1 MFRTSILA
9 MIFGFTREAR
19 RQCLFA
25 PSVGLGPSS
34 QGVKLAADALHG
46 ASPEAQELGG
56 FQDPRSLRKLPS
68 HLPFGR
74 AVYLRPTK
82 PHALGNGSLEPG
94 LDPLPN
100 HRALELS
107 KGSGHLE
114 N

>member
-1 MFRTSILA
+1 MGAAPPLA
-9 MIFGFTREAR
+9 GSKRGGS
-19 RQCLFA
+19 CLFA
-25 PSVGLGPSS
+25 PFIDLGPSSS

-82 PHALGNGSLEPG
+82 PHALGDGSLESG

-107 KGSGHLE
+107 KGSGQLE
-114 N
+114 

>member
-1 MFRTSILA
+1 
-9 MIFGFTREAR
+9 
-19 RQCLFA
+19 
-25 PSVGLGPSS
+25 
-34 QGVKLAADALHG
+34 VKLAADALHS

-68 HLPFGR
+68 HFPFGR

-82 PHALGNGSLEPG
+82 PHALGDGSLEPG

>member
-1 MFRTSILA
+1 MWLEPMPNCR
-9 MIFGFTREAR
+9 G
-19 RQCLFA
+19 
-25 PSVGLGPSS
+25 PSVAAA
-34 QGVKLAADALHG
+34 KLAADALHG

-56 FQDPRSLRKLPS
+56 SQDPYSLRKLPS
-68 HLPFGR
+68 QLPFSR
-74 AVYLRPTK
+74 AVYLRP
-82 PHALGNGSLEPG
+82 PELHALSNSSLESG